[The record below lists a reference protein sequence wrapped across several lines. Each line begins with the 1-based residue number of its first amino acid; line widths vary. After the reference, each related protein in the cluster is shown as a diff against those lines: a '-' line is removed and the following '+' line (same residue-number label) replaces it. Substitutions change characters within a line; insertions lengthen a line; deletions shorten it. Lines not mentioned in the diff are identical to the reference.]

1 MATKLNTYFELL
13 AFGGELLAFVVGPR
27 GEMSPDLHNLVESTT
42 EKAAESRW
50 RELGAKSFLAARGTL
65 KSMFV
70 NILGVAAVR
79 ANAKMLEDCL
89 GLSLGDGKSVN
100 ARRK

>member
-1 MATKLNTYFELL
+1 
-13 AFGGELLAFVVGPR
+13 
-27 GEMSPDLHNLVESTT
+27 MSPDLHNIVESKT

-50 RELGAKSFLAARGTL
+50 RELGAKSVLAALGTL

-79 ANAKMLEDCL
+79 ANAQMLEDRL
-89 GLSLGDGKSVN
+89 GLALVDGKSATAERKR
-100 ARRK
+100 ARFEYCRYHAKDFEDTLPHRTNGRARH